1 MLNTGGRPRAAER
14 LAGLLADCVD
24 CWLAPP
30 SQHKLAQACA
40 RAHTHAHNHASP
52 SPPSPLNPPRPPPDM
67 WLLWDKA
74 FRKFVDL
81 YAKDQDKFFEDY
93 AAVRCIYSFVACVCG
108 GGGGY
113 SLCNPRA
120 TPLVLKKRTRTCFSR
135 IMLW

>member
-1 MLNTGGRPRAAER
+1 
-14 LAGLLADCVD
+14 
-24 CWLAPP
+24 
-30 SQHKLAQACA
+30 
-40 RAHTHAHNHASP
+40 
-52 SPPSPLNPPRPPPDM
+52 M

-93 AAVRCIYSFVACVCG
+93 AAVRCIYSFVACVVVVVGCVW
-108 GGGGY
+108 GGY

-120 TPLVLKKRTRTCFSR
+120 KPLVLKKRTRTCFSR